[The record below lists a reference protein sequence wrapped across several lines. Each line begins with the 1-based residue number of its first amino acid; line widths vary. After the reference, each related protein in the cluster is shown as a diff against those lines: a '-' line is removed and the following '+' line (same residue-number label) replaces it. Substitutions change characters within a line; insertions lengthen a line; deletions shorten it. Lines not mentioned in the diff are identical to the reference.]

1 MAIAELV
8 RGRSEYSD
16 GLKWKG
22 GAKALRACNRNT
34 GENMVP
40 SPNTTACSILS
51 GTFGF
56 GLAPFL
62 VTPLVAYVYALWVD
76 ATDHE
81 LGQLALDALLPPL
94 GMIHGIMLLF
104 A

>member
-1 MAIAELV
+1 MI
-8 RGRSEYSD
+8 
-16 GLKWKG
+16 
-22 GAKALRACNRNT
+22 
-34 GENMVP
+34 P

-51 GTFGF
+51 GTFGV
-56 GLAPFL
+56 GLAPL
-62 VTPLVAYVYALWVD
+62 LATPLVAYVYALWVD
-76 ATDHE
+76 AADHE